1 MQNRFKQIRKYFGLS
16 QAEFAQKINKSPGL
30 ISCVELGRN
39 GVSEDTI
46 NDICSVFGVDKNW
59 LSTGEGEMFPPGS
72 ERNKADKDGIGD
84 RVRKVRKEAGLTQK
98 EFCKKIGYSVSQVNF
113 VESHRS
119 IPTNEFL
126 RCVASALGVS
136 FDWLL
141 TGEGEQKA
149 EDAVVDDKLIEWL
162 KKNPE
167 VVRRL
172 RIESGLE

>member
-1 MQNRFKQIRKYFGLS
+1 MWS
-16 QAEFAQKINKSPGL
+16 QKISGWGIKTSIRYRVRGFCGGKGL
-30 ISCVELGRN
+30 
-39 GVSEDTI
+39 
-46 NDICSVFGVDKNW
+46 
-59 LSTGEGEMFPPGS
+59 GS
-72 ERNKADKDGIGD
+72 E
-84 RVRKVRKEAGLTQK
+84 VGLALK
-98 EFCKKIGYSVSQVNF
+98 
-113 VESHRS
+113 SHRS